1 VRSVKITCYAC
12 HLSHLSPL
20 FQDTID
26 AMDASSLS
34 TDLLSIEGDFLSSI
48 SHGGN
53 SLLIFQA
60 KWSSVW
66 NRIQNS
72 AKSGLL
78 SQETTAKAVYIAAH
92 IESLARS
99 FLKSSMAVDAS
110 SNAFLSNVDDILE
123 RASMVDERESVT
135 PSSPSPSTPS
145 QILHC
150 PPYIPLAYEWLLKNL
165 HDPYPSNKVRQSIC
179 AQTSTSLK
187 QVTSWFLSIRRRIGW
202 TALARKHFANN
213 RSETLDAA
221 YRALVQDDPKRPLD
235 SKIVSEFM
243 ELKGVAESLYSD
255 KFRGGKI
262 PNVVTGHM
270 VGENLA
276 TRTEEKFCNV
286 LAQSSYLSPDHSIQ
300 SSPEP
305 FSSID
310 ESHPRSNNRKRRA
323 SPSTS
328 SSDTENDIL
337 DTPRDRP
344 SKRLR

>member
-1 VRSVKITCYAC
+1 
-12 HLSHLSPL
+12 L
-20 FQDTID
+20 FYDNLLPD

-34 TDLLSIEGDFLSSI
+34 TDLLSIEGEFLSSL
-48 SHGGN
+48 SLGGN
-53 SLLIFQA
+53 SLLIFQS
-60 KWSSVW
+60 KWSSIW

-78 SQETTAKAVYIAAH
+78 SQETATKAVSIATH

-99 FLKSSMAVDAS
+99 FLKNSMAADTL
-110 SNAFLSNVDDILE
+110 SNAFLSEVDDILE
-123 RASMVDERESVT
+123 HAPIVDERESGA
-135 PSSPSPSTPS
+135 PSSVSASTPS
-145 QILHC
+145 HI
-150 PPYIPLAYEWLLKNL
+150 PPYIPPAYEWLLKNL

-235 SKIVSEFM
+235 SKIISEFM
-243 ELKGVAESLYSD
+243 ELRVVAESLYSD
-255 KFRGGKI
+255 KLRGAKI
-262 PNVVTGHM
+262 PNVVTEHM

-276 TRTEEKFCNV
+276 KSSTRTEEKVCPV
-286 LAQSSYLSPDHSIQ
+286 LAQSSYLSPDRSIQ

-305 FSSID
+305 FSFTN
-310 ESHPRSNNRKRRA
+310 ESHPRSNQIPNRKRRA

-337 DTPRDRP
+337 NTPRDRP